1 MMVSIG
7 AAATTWAG
15 GTVRDPVD
23 VDVGRNWYPVFQV
36 VGRSRSEERELRDR
50 VRAALTTAGFEW
62 PNRLITV
69 SLPDRPHEAHA
80 GCYDLAVA
88 VGVLAASEQ
97 IPVEDLA
104 RYTFSAGLRADGSL
118 RAVGGEDRL
127 RGATQDTRLVV
138 AADAQRRL
146 AESGLSGTGGAVSLR
161 HVVSC
166 LSGEAELSGD
176 VPDLQ
181 AAQPATSVGLS

>member
-7 AAATTWAG
+7 AAATRPD
-15 GTVRDPVD
+15 GTVHDPID
-23 VDVGRNWYPVFQV
+23 VDVSRNLLPIFQL
-36 VGRSRSEERELRDR
+36 VGRSRAEEREVRDR
-50 VRAALTTAGFEW
+50 VRSAVAAAGFEW
-62 PNRLITV
+62 PFKLITV
-69 SLPDRPHEAHA
+69 SLPDGSHDADA

-104 RYTFSAGLRADGSL
+104 GYTFSAGLRADGSL

-127 RGATQDTRLVV
+127 RGDPQGTRLVV
-138 AADAQRRL
+138 ASDAQRRL
-146 AESGLSGTGGAVSLR
+146 AESGLSGTGGALSLR

-176 VPDLQ
+176 VPDLP
-181 AAQPATSVGLS
+181 AAQPATGVGLS